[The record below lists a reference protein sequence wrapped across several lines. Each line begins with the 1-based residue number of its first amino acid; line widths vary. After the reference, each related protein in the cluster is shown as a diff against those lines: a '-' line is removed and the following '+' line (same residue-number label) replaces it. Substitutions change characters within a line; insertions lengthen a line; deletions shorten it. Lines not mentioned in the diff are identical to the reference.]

1 MQFWTLIKPTHL
13 HIFAYEPMNSWWSP
27 GSWSLHT
34 CNFLRSAF
42 ITANFHLLWVNWDF
56 NPKLSILIQELGLNS
71 KANVSMVLLEAKRDF
86 FFFFFAL
93 LKKKA
98 FWSAL
103 SDENMKK
110 IALRLGAN
118 DIFFFSLEGNHVIW
132 DPSNFQVLCNGF
144 MYLSSWRTHSQAES
158 SYRPFSSSFRLCFWE
173 AVASSGY
180 LRPMKALFRAR
191 GLTSSCMSQT

>member
-118 DIFFFSLEGNHVIW
+118 DIFFFPLRETMLFETLVISKYYVM
-132 DPSNFQVLCNGF
+132 DSCISHHDEPILKLN
-144 MYLSSWRTHSQAES
+144 QAIGS
-158 SYRPFSSSFRLCFWE
+158 FSSSFRLCCWE